1 MGEKIKREKEERE
14 RQEKEKKEEKE
25 KREKDRI
32 EKLEKKKKAEKEKR
46 DKEKQERK
54 DKEAGWVRFEAVDPN
69 KRFGL
74 RGYRPFE
81 RARAIKRCENVAEKI
96 DLLIDWV
103 RYAFPPHHELD
114 IFDVVM
120 NVHLHLMTLSF
131 EKIGEAKQEEIE
143 MLIEAKV
150 KDSDHLIPK
159 SYKYE
164 SLGASLQRHENDRI
178 RFVWLLFIF
187 QTIFLFYFYIC

>member
-1 MGEKIKREKEERE
+1 MSQIIIIIKFF
-14 RQEKEKKEEKE
+14 
-25 KREKDRI
+25 I
-32 EKLEKKKKAEKEKR
+32 
-46 DKEKQERK
+46 
-54 DKEAGWVRFEAVDPN
+54 N
-69 KRFGL
+69 NI
-74 RGYRPFE
+74 

-131 EKIGEAKQEEIE
+131 EKITEPMQEEIDVF
-143 MLIEAKV
+143 INAKV

-159 SYKYE
+159 SFKYDE
-164 SLGASLQRHENDRI
+164 SQPLERHETDRI
-178 RFVWLLFIF
+178 RFVRFVVKKIENYKNSLL
-187 QTIFLFYFYIC
+187 LYILIKLSLIKIYTKTKTGQVYNKLNQNFV

>member
-1 MGEKIKREKEERE
+1 MLNVKIYKY
-14 RQEKEKKEEKE
+14 
-25 KREKDRI
+25 
-32 EKLEKKKKAEKEKR
+32 L
-46 DKEKQERK
+46 
-54 DKEAGWVRFEAVDPN
+54 N
-69 KRFGL
+69 
-74 RGYRPFE
+74 

-131 EKIGEAKQEEIE
+131 EKIGEAMQEEVDV
-143 MLIEAKV
+143 LINTKV

-159 SYKYE
+159 SYKYDE
-164 SLGASLQRHENDRI
+164 TQTLERHETDRI
-178 RFVWLLFIF
+178 RFVRFVNNKKIPSGSAPP
-187 QTIFLFYFYIC
+187 